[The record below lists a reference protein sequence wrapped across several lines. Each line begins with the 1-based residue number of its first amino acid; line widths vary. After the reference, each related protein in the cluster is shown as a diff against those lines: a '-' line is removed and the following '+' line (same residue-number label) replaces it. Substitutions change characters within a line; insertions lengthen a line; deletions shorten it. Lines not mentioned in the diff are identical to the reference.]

1 MTLCARDSNTVLSP
15 RWSKYPFPS
24 SPSRRLS
31 MFLINWLWDVLA
43 QLGML
48 SSTNIGGRL
57 DIRFR
62 FVAQER

>member
-1 MTLCARDSNTVLSP
+1 MTLCASDSNAVLSAFHVGQNT
-15 RWSKYPFPS
+15 RF
-24 SPSRRLS
+24 RLLS

-48 SSTNIGGRL
+48 SSINMGGGL

-62 FVAQER
+62 FAAQER